1 MAFKKFFKSAKKE
14 VPAKSEILTEL
25 DDSSNRDI
33 PQVQFS
39 RHKIHLKFR
48 DPKII
53 LSFDMHKESSC
64 YYFTLND
71 TRPSL
76 QGSAMVAIAAKQLIE
91 ALTTA
96 IGLPLMD
103 TIITFIRYG
112 EYAPRIASRQFHKS
126 YLIKGNQFFPFG
138 FEEVQTGWLLQMSDQ
153 NDWWVNK

>member
-1 MAFKKFFKSAKKE
+1 MAFKNFFKNTKGKI
-14 VPAKSEILTEL
+14 PIKSEVRAEL
-25 DDSSNRDI
+25 GINDDKNT

-39 RHKIHLKFR
+39 RHKIHLKFH

-53 LSFDMHKESSC
+53 LSFDMHKEESC
-64 YYFTLND
+64 YYFTLD
-71 TRPSL
+71 TIRPSL
-76 QGSAMVAIAAKQLIE
+76 QGKTIVAIAAKQLIE

-126 YLIKGNQFFPFG
+126 YLIKGNQLFPFG
-138 FEEVQTGWLLQMSDQ
+138 FEDAQIGWVVQMSDQ
-153 NDWWVNK
+153 NNWWVNK